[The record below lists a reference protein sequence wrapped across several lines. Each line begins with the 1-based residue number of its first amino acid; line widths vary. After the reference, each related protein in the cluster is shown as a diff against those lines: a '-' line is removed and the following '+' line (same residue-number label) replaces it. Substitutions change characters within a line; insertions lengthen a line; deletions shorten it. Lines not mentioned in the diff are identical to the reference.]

1 MSETNNLFRPNLLS
15 DFVGQDE
22 IVNKLKIYI
31 YSAKERNETLDHTL
45 FYGPPGVGKTSLA
58 FIIAHEFN
66 SKIKV
71 VSAPTL
77 KTIGDLVGILSILDP
92 GDVLFVDEI
101 HRLDKSLEEIL
112 YSVLEDFKLNITF
125 KNSEQVKLV
134 NFDISP
140 FTFIGATT
148 QIALISSPLRDR
160 FGITFK
166 FDYYTVEEISKIIR
180 ENTIKMGFSIDN
192 GEAIEIAKRSRK
204 TPRIA
209 NNLLKRI
216 VDFTIYENSKKIT
229 KQILNNAFAMLKI
242 DKDGLRKEDID
253 ILKLMFKKFKNVPI
267 SLEVIASYIGENVNN
282 IRDVYE
288 SYLVNEGYI
297 ERTKRGRILT
307 LKGIK
312 KCEEVLLND
321 DF

>member
-45 FYGPPGVGKTSLA
+45 LYGPPGVGKTSLA

-192 GEAIEIAKRSRK
+192 SEAIEIAKRSRK

>member
-192 GEAIEIAKRSRK
+192 SEAIEIAKRSRK

-253 ILKLMFKKFKNVPI
+253 ILKVNDLS
-267 SLEVIASYIGENVNN
+267 SLETYVSW
-282 IRDVYE
+282 
-288 SYLVNEGYI
+288 
-297 ERTKRGRILT
+297 
-307 LKGIK
+307 
-312 KCEEVLLND
+312 KCVPP
-321 DF
+321 FWKY

>member
-166 FDYYTVEEISKIIR
+166 FDYYTVEEISKIIK
-180 ENTIKMGFSIDN
+180 ENIIKMGFSIDN
-192 GEAIEIAKRSRK
+192 SEAIEIAKRSRK

>member
-101 HRLDKSLEEIL
+101 HRLDESLEEIL

-192 GEAIEIAKRSRK
+192 SEAIEIAKRSRK

>member
-140 FTFIGATT
+140 FSYIGATT

>member
-125 KNSEQVKLV
+125 TNSEQVKLV

-192 GEAIEIAKRSRK
+192 SEAIEIAKRSRK

>member
-77 KTIGDLVGILSILDP
+77 KTIRDLVGILSILDP

-192 GEAIEIAKRSRK
+192 SEAIEIAKRSRK

>member
-192 GEAIEIAKRSRK
+192 SEAIEIAKRSRK

-307 LKGIK
+307 SKGIK

>member
-92 GDVLFVDEI
+92 GDVLFIDEI

-192 GEAIEIAKRSRK
+192 SEAIEIAKRSRK

>member
-58 FIIAHEFN
+58 FVIAHEFN

-180 ENTIKMGFSIDN
+180 ENTIKMGFLIDN
-192 GEAIEIAKRSRK
+192 SEAIEIAKRSRK

>member
-58 FIIAHEFN
+58 FIIANEFN

-77 KTIGDLVGILSILDP
+77 KTIGDLVGILSLLDP

-180 ENTIKMGFSIDN
+180 KNTIKMGFSIDN
-192 GEAIEIAKRSRK
+192 SEAIEIAKRSRK

>member
-192 GEAIEIAKRSRK
+192 SEAIEIAKRSRK

-253 ILKLMFKKFKNVPI
+253 ILKLMFKKFKNTPI

>member
-192 GEAIEIAKRSRK
+192 SEAIEIAKRSRK

-229 KQILNNAFAMLKI
+229 KQILNNAFSMLKI

-307 LKGIK
+307 SKGIK

>member
-77 KTIGDLVGILSILDP
+77 KTIGDLVGILSVLDP

-192 GEAIEIAKRSRK
+192 SEAIEIAKRSRK

>member
-148 QIALISSPLRDR
+148 QIALISSPLRDL

-192 GEAIEIAKRSRK
+192 SEAIEIAKRSRK

-312 KCEEVLLND
+312 KCEDVLLND

>member
-192 GEAIEIAKRSRK
+192 SEAIEIAKRSRK

-297 ERTKRGRILT
+297 ERTKRGRMLT

>member
-192 GEAIEIAKRSRK
+192 SEAIEIAKRSRK

-321 DF
+321 YF

>member
-192 GEAIEIAKRSRK
+192 SEAIEIAKRSRK

-312 KCEEVLLND
+312 KCEEVLLNE

>member
-22 IVNKLKIYI
+22 IVSKLKIYI

>member
-92 GDVLFVDEI
+92 GDVLFDDEI
-101 HRLDKSLEEIL
+101 HRLDKSPEEIL

-192 GEAIEIAKRSRK
+192 SEAIEIAKRSRK

>member
-166 FDYYTVEEISKIIR
+166 FDYYTVEEIS
-180 ENTIKMGFSIDN
+180 
-192 GEAIEIAKRSRK
+192 
-204 TPRIA
+204 
-209 NNLLKRI
+209 
-216 VDFTIYENSKKIT
+216 
-229 KQILNNAFAMLKI
+229 
-242 DKDGLRKEDID
+242 
-253 ILKLMFKKFKNVPI
+253 
-267 SLEVIASYIGENVNN
+267 
-282 IRDVYE
+282 
-288 SYLVNEGYI
+288 
-297 ERTKRGRILT
+297 
-307 LKGIK
+307 
-312 KCEEVLLND
+312 
-321 DF
+321 

>member
-192 GEAIEIAKRSRK
+192 SEAIEIAKRSRK

-282 IRDVYE
+282 SRDVYE

-297 ERTKRGRILT
+297 ERTKRGRMLT

>member
-15 DFVGQDE
+15 AFVGQDE
-22 IVNKLKIYI
+22 IVSKLKIYI

-192 GEAIEIAKRSRK
+192 SEAIEIAKRSRK

>member
-31 YSAKERNETLDHTL
+31 YSAKERNEALDHTL

-166 FDYYTVEEISKIIR
+166 FDYYTVEEISKIMR

-192 GEAIEIAKRSRK
+192 SEAIEIAKRSRK

>member
-180 ENTIKMGFSIDN
+180 ENTIKMGFSIDIS
-192 GEAIEIAKRSRK
+192 EAIEIAKRSRK

>member
-192 GEAIEIAKRSRK
+192 SEAIEIAKRSRK

-282 IRDVYE
+282 IRDFYE

>member
-180 ENTIKMGFSIDN
+180 ENTIKMGVSIDN
-192 GEAIEIAKRSRK
+192 SEAIEIAKRSRK

>member
-22 IVNKLKIYI
+22 IVSKLKIYI

-192 GEAIEIAKRSRK
+192 SEAIEIAKRSRK

-307 LKGIK
+307 SKGIK

>member
-45 FYGPPGVGKTSLA
+45 FSGPPGVGKTSLA

-192 GEAIEIAKRSRK
+192 SEAIEIAKRSRK

>member
-58 FIIAHEFN
+58 LIIAHEFN

-192 GEAIEIAKRSRK
+192 SEAIEIAKRSRK

>member
-45 FYGPPGVGKTSLA
+45 FFWFPGVGKTSLA

-192 GEAIEIAKRSRK
+192 SEAIEIAKRSRK

>member
-92 GDVLFVDEI
+92 GDVLFVVEI

-192 GEAIEIAKRSRK
+192 SEAIEIAKRSRK

>member
-192 GEAIEIAKRSRK
+192 SEAIEIAKRSRK

-229 KQILNNAFAMLKI
+229 IQILNNAFAMLKI

>member
-192 GEAIEIAKRSRK
+192 SEAIEIAKRSRK

-216 VDFTIYENSKKIT
+216 VDFAIYENSKKIT

>member
-45 FYGPPGVGKTSLA
+45 FYRPPGVGKTSLA

-192 GEAIEIAKRSRK
+192 SEAIEIAKRSRK

>member
-148 QIALISSPLRDR
+148 QIALISSPLRER

-192 GEAIEIAKRSRK
+192 SEAIEIAKRSRK

>member
-58 FIIAHEFN
+58 FIISHEFN

-192 GEAIEIAKRSRK
+192 SEAIEIAKRSRK

>member
-192 GEAIEIAKRSRK
+192 SEAIEIAKRSRK

-253 ILKLMFKKFKNVPI
+253 ILNLMFKKFKNVPI